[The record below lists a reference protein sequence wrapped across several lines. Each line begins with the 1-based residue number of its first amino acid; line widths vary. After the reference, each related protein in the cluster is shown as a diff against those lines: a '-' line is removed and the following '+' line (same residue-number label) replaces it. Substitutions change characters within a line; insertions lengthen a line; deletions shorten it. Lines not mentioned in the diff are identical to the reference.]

1 MFKEGQSVELIP
13 IFKTKKQERFIVK
26 ISRGEKFS
34 CKYGNINLEEL
45 IGKDPGVVVE
55 THLGYK
61 FVALE
66 PTLSTKIRS
75 RRIFNYKTQIIYP
88 RDWGLIIAF
97 SNIRSGSKIIE
108 IGTGSGAFTAFL
120 SEIVGEKGYIWSYD
134 VDIDR
139 LKTARKNLEMMV
151 SLKNYTLKLYTEVE
165 GITERNVDTVFI
177 DIPEPWLHIK
187 NAWRSLKPGGF
198 LVIYV
203 PTFNQVKKTLETL
216 IKNAFVDIKVIEG
229 FTREIQYKP
238 YAIRPEMKGYLFSA
252 FIIFSRKSFVIPKKL
267 YDELTKMEYV

>member
-1 MFKEGQSVELIP
+1 MFREGQSVELIP

-26 ISRGEKFS
+26 ISKEEKFS
-34 CKYGNINLEEL
+34 SKYGDINLEKL
-45 IGKDPGVVVE
+45 IGKEPGAIVE
-55 THLGYK
+55 SHLGYK

-66 PTLSTKIRS
+66 PTLATKIRS
-75 RRIFNYKTQIIYP
+75 RRIFKYKTQIIYP

-120 SEIVGEKGYIWSYD
+120 SEIVGEKGHIWSYD

-139 LKTARKNLEMMV
+139 IKTAERNLEMMV
-151 SLKNYTLKLYTEVE
+151 SLRNYTLKLYTEKE
-165 GITERNVDTVFI
+165 GIGEENVDAVFI
-177 DIPEPWLHIK
+177 DIPEPWLQVK

-198 LVIYV
+198 LIVYV
-203 PTFNQVKKTLETL
+203 PTFNQVQRTIEAL
-216 IKNAFVDIKVIEG
+216 IKNAFVDIRVIEG

-238 YAIRPEMKGYLFSA
+238 YAIRPEMQGYLFSA
-252 FIIFSRKSFVIPKKL
+252 YIIFSRKSFVIPKKL
-267 YDELTKMEYV
+267 YEELTKMEYV